1 MKTKP
6 PKTPFYKG
14 LCINSQTITTINY
27 VEILNLIFQDLINF
41 DVTKIDNYGTL
52 ERHASISEKRDGI

>member
-1 MKTKP
+1 VKTKHSQ
-6 PKTPFYKG
+6 TLLNKG

-27 VEILNLIFQDLINF
+27 VEILNLIYQDLINF